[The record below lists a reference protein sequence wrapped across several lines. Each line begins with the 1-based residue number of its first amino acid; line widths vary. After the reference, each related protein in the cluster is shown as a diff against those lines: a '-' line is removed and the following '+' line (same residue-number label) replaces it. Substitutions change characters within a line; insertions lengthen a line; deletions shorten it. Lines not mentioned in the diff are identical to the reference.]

1 MKALN
6 LPRGSIRAIILLT
19 VLLSFLMLVFAV
31 RSDLLVGSLIS
42 LVTMV
47 VKEYF
52 HTREKDKDKGE

>member
-6 LPRGSIRAIILLT
+6 LPSGSIRAIVLLT
-19 VLLSFLMLVFAV
+19 ILLSFLMLVFAV
-31 RSDLLVGSLIS
+31 RSDLLIGSLVS

-52 HTREKDKDKGE
+52 HTREKNNKGE